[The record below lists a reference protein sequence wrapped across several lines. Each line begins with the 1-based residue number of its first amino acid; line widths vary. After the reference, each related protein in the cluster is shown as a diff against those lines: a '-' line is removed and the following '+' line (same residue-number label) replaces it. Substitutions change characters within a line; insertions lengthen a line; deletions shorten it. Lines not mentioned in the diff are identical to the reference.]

1 MKKKL
6 FVCCTMAMAATL
18 LMPTMT
24 SCESFPPSGR
34 AATGTACW

>member
-6 FVCCTMAMAATL
+6 FVCCTMAMAAAL

-24 SCESFPPSGR
+24 SCESFHL
-34 AATGTACW
+34 

>member
-6 FVCCTMAMAATL
+6 FVCCTMAAAL
-18 LMPTMT
+18 LMPTHDIMREF
-24 SCESFPPSGR
+24 SPSGR